1 MRVFA
6 ARFSSADR
14 QRALGRRTRL
24 VGVIAVVV
32 AVVVAAVVILRVV
45 VTEPH
50 NTLVGYFSSSN
61 GIYVGDDVRILGVP
75 VGSVEKIEPR
85 PGDTKITFSVDE
97 KYKVPANA
105 KAAILSPSL
114 VSARSIALVPGYT
127 GGPTLDNGAVIPLER
142 TAVPVEWDDFRAQ
155 IEKLTASVGPSEGN
169 GQSAPGELIDTAAA
183 NLRGEGLT
191 VNSTLTKMSEALSIL
206 GDKSTDIFSTVRNL
220 QVFVSALSS
229 SSDLMAQL
237 NAQLADVSTLLS
249 NEPNEVAQ
257 ATTALDGAIV
267 DVGTFVAE
275 NRDRM
280 STTTAQLT
288 SVTTALQQ
296 SKSDLEQT
304 LHVAPTAFQNFVN
317 IYQPAQSALTGILAF
332 NNFAN
337 PLQFICGMIQAASQK
352 GAEESAKLC
361 AQYLGPVLKNLAVNF
376 PAVGVNPLTGV
387 QARPNEID
395 YSDNDLRPATPAP
408 STPKAPPTAPTAP
421 ANPLAGLLA
430 PGGGVR

>member
-1 MRVFA
+1 MIGAIAGVV
-6 ARFSSADR
+6 
-14 QRALGRRTRL
+14 ALVL
-24 VGVIAVVV
+24 AVVV
-32 AVVVAAVVILRVV
+32 VVRVV
-45 VTEPH
+45 VTEPQ
-50 NTLVGYFSSSN
+50 NSVIGYFASSN

-75 VGSVEKIEPR
+75 VGRIEKIEPR
-85 PGDTKITFSVDE
+85 PDDTKITFSVDR

-127 GGPTLDNGAVIPLER
+127 GGPSLNNGAVIPIDR
-142 TAVPVEWDDFRAQ
+142 TAVPVEWDDFREQ
-155 IEKLTASVGPSEGN
+155 IDTLTESLGPVD
-169 GQSAPGELIDTAAA
+169 GQTNSAPGKLIDTAAA

-191 VNSTLTKMSEALSIL
+191 VNSTLTEMSEALSLL

-257 ATTALDGAIV
+257 ATAALDSAIV

-275 NRDRM
+275 NRDRV

-288 SVTTALQQ
+288 SVSTALQQ

-304 LHVAPTAFQNFVN
+304 LHIAPTSFQNFVN

-361 AQYLGPVLKNLAVNF
+361 AQYLGPVLKNMAVNF
-376 PAVGVNPLTGV
+376 PAIGVNPITGV
-387 QARPNEID
+387 QARPDEID
-395 YSDNDLRPATPAP
+395 YSDNDLRPAAPAPAAPKATPAP
-408 STPKAPPTAPTAP
+408 V
-421 ANPLAGLLA
+421 NPLAGLLA

>member
-1 MRVFA
+1 MFA
-6 ARFSSADR
+6 RSNAIRARRSV
-14 QRALGRRTRL
+14 GRRGKL
-24 VGVIAVVV
+24 IGAIVGVVVLVLAVVV
-32 AVVVAAVVILRVV
+32 IVRVV
-45 VTEPH
+45 VTAPQ
-50 NTLVGYFSSSN
+50 NTVVGYFASSN
-61 GIYVGDDVRILGVP
+61 GVYVGDDVRILGVP
-75 VGSVEKIEPR
+75 VGRIEKIEPA
-85 PGDTKITFSVDE
+85 PEATKITFSVE
-97 KYKVPANA
+97 KKYKVPADA

-127 GGPTLDNGAVIPLER
+127 GGPSLDNNAVIPIDR
-142 TAVPVEWDDFRAQ
+142 TAVPVEWDDFREQ
-155 IEKLTASVGPSEGN
+155 IDKLTESLGPADGETH
-169 GQSAPGELIDTAAA
+169 SAPGELIDTAAA

-191 VNSTLTKMSEALSIL
+191 VNSTLTEMSEALSIL

-237 NAQLADVSTLLS
+237 NAQLAAVSTLLA

-257 ATTALDGAIV
+257 ATAALDSAIV

-296 SKSDLEQT
+296 SKGDLEQT
-304 LHVAPTAFQNFVN
+304 LHIAPTSFQNFVN
-317 IYQPAQSALTGILAF
+317 IFQPAQSALTGILAF

-361 AQYLGPVLKNLAVNF
+361 AQYLGPVLKNMAVNF
-376 PAVGVNPLTGV
+376 PAIGVNPITGV

-395 YSDNDLRPATPAP
+395 YSENDLRPATPAP
-408 STPKAPPTAPTAP
+408 AKPKTAP
-421 ANPLAGLLA
+421 APVNPLAGLLA

>member
-1 MRVFA
+1 MRTTFRRNQIRNASRPSGRPAKLIGAIAGVA
-6 ARFSSADR
+6 A
-14 QRALGRRTRL
+14 LIL
-24 VGVIAVVV
+24 AVVV
-32 AVVVAAVVILRVV
+32 VVRVVVAA
-45 VTEPH
+45 PQ
-50 NTLVGYFSSSN
+50 NTVVGYFASST

-75 VGSVEKIEPR
+75 VGRVEKIEPQ
-85 PGDTKITFSVDE
+85 PDSTMITFSVDRD
-97 KYKVPANA
+97 YKVPADA

-127 GGPTLDNGAVIPLER
+127 GGPSLDDGAVIPIDR
-142 TAVPVEWDDFRAQ
+142 TAVPVEWDDFREQ
-155 IEKLTASVGPSEGN
+155 IDKLTDSLGPADGETS
-169 GQSAPGELIDTAAA
+169 SAPGELIDTAAA

-191 VNSTLTKMSEALSIL
+191 VNSTLTEMSEALSIL
-206 GDKSTDIFSTVRNL
+206 GDKSTDIFSTMRNL

-237 NAQLADVSTLLS
+237 NAQLADVSTLLA

-257 ATTALDGAIV
+257 ATTALDSAIV
-267 DVGTFVAE
+267 DVETFVAD
-275 NRDRM
+275 NRDRV

-304 LHVAPTAFQNFVN
+304 LHIAPTSFQNFVN
-317 IYQPAQSALTGILAF
+317 IFQPAQSALTGVLAF

-361 AQYLGPVLKNLAVNF
+361 AQYLGPVLKNMAVNF
-376 PAVGVNPLTGV
+376 PAIGVNPITGV

-395 YSDNDLRPATPAP
+395 YSENDLRPATPAP
-408 STPKAPPTAPTAP
+408 VTPKPAAAPAP